1 LIAIV
6 DDDVSVCR
14 AIKRLVW
21 THGIKAETFT
31 SGIDFLVLIEST
43 PSFQPECVILDVHM
57 PGFDGFQV
65 RSHLARV
72 RPHIPVIFLTGGPVP
87 RRNAG
92 RLARGAVAFF
102 QKPFDGELDAFVRTL
117 RTVLKM
123 GGPVQ

>member
-1 LIAIV
+1 MIAIV

-21 THGIKAETFT
+21 THGILAETFT
-31 SGIDFLVLIEST
+31 SGVDFLVRIEST
-43 PSFQPECVILDVHM
+43 PSFQPECVVLDVHM

-72 RPHIPVIFLTGGPVP
+72 RPDIPVIFLSGGPVP
-87 RRNAG
+87 RRDER

-102 QKPFDGELDAFVRTL
+102 RKPFDGDLDAFVRTL

-123 GGPVQ
+123 GGPIQ

>member
-21 THGIKAETFT
+21 THGIRAETFT
-31 SGIDFLVLIEST
+31 SGVDFLVRIEST
-43 PSFQPECVILDVHM
+43 PSFEPECVILDVHM

-72 RPHIPVIFLTGGPVP
+72 RPHIPVIFLTARPVP
-87 RRNAG
+87 GRHRE
-92 RLARGAVAFF
+92 RLARGAMAFF
-102 QKPFDGELDAFVRTL
+102 QKPFDGDLDAFVRTL